1 MQHQPAKPFVP
12 ADTDPA
18 PRPGALARAARAV
31 ATRFGWG
38 LAEAAPEPFR
48 DSDFESDSGFL
59 GRPLG
64 DH

>member
-1 MQHQPAKPFVP
+1 MQHHSATPSTSADPDFVP
-12 ADTDPA
+12 G
-18 PRPGALARAARAV
+18 PGPLARAARAV

-64 DH
+64 EH